1 MPAAGLCGAG
11 HAANPQAWQAR
22 LALEFER
29 REARTVLSRRE
40 HFGPLRVQKALYP
53 EGDALS
59 HAILLHPPA
68 GIAGGDTLDIDVTV
82 GPGAQ
87 ALLTTPGAGK
97 WYRADGRRA
106 RQDIRLKL
114 ATGGSLEWL
123 PQESMVFDHAD
134 GLATLDVQLSG
145 DARFVG
151 FDLWCLGRRARGE
164 RFEHGRMQT
173 QVRISRDAR
182 PVFVERAVLQ
192 GGEARLA
199 SPTALGGATVF
210 GSLLIAAPVIDATLL
225 DICRTENPAEGR
237 GAVTRLPGLLVAR
250 YRGDDAEAARH
261 WFARLWALSRP
272 TLLGRPA
279 CPPRIWNT

>member
-1 MPAAGLCGAG
+1 MGGAG
-11 HAANPQAWQAR
+11 HVANPNAWHAR
-22 LALEFER
+22 LSLEFAR
-29 REARTVLSRRE
+29 RDARTVLTRRE
-40 HFGPLRVQKALYP
+40 HCGPLRVQKALYP

-59 HAILLHPPA
+59 HAIILHPPA
-68 GIAGGDTLDIDVTV
+68 GIAGGDALDIDVTV

-97 WYRADGRRA
+97 WYRADGRPA
-106 RQDIRLKL
+106 RQDIRLQV
-114 ATGGSLEWL
+114 ADGGSLEWL

-134 GLATLDVQLSG
+134 GHATLDVELSG
-145 DARFVG
+145 NALFFG

-164 RFEHGRMQT
+164 RFDHGRMT
-173 QVRISRDAR
+173 SRLRISRNQR
-182 PVFVERAVLQ
+182 PVFLERAALI

-199 SPTALGGATVF
+199 APAALGGASVF
-210 GSLLIAAPVIDATLL
+210 GSLLIAAPEIDAALL
-225 DICRTENPAEGR
+225 ETCRTTPPAAGL

-261 WFARLWALSRP
+261 WFARIWTLARP
-272 TLLGRPA
+272 PLLGRPA